1 MKKALL
7 KKKSMAVVMVILV
20 LNLSACGDKYAE
32 SPYLGKWIGTT
43 AAYSGISMNVTDIIG
58 GEFDFILE
66 ASGKCSVS
74 IAGEVDKG
82 KWEETDTGFIV
93 VGEFEFVVDGDT
105 ALMNYDG
112 VDMTF
117 VKQ

>member
-7 KKKSMAVVMVILV
+7 KKMSIAVVMIIL
-20 LNLSACGDKYAE
+20 LFNLSACGNPYAE
-32 SPYLGKWIGTT
+32 SPYLGKWIGST
-43 AAYSGISMNVTDIIG
+43 AAYSGISMNVADIMG
-58 GEFDFILE
+58 GEFDFTLE

-93 VGEFEFVVDGDT
+93 AGEFEFVVEGDT